1 VLDGTVYSGA
11 SCTFDTGA
19 IYARIAEKEREMARL
34 RSEYHERMAELYD
47 EIERLQRMISNGIAL
62 AR

>member
-1 VLDGTVYSGA
+1 VSSIVYSGA

-34 RSEYHERMAELYD
+34 RSAYHEKMAELYN
-47 EIERLQRMISNGIAL
+47 EIERLQRMISNDIAL